1 MKRALVAA
9 TITLAVLT
17 TGVGAVLAQSG
28 NGPGYLTILTNP
40 PVPALIFI
48 DDAGTNLYTPQTNLP
63 LAAGHHNLMVVADG
77 GKSSSLGFTLASG
90 QHSTVTLSP
99 H

>member
-28 NGPGYLTILTNP
+28 PGFLTILTNP
-40 PVPALIFI
+40 PEPALIFI
-48 DDAGTNLYTPQTNLP
+48 DDAGTNLFTPQTNLP
-63 LAAGHHNLMVVADG
+63 LSAGHHSLTVIADG
-77 GKSSSLGFTLASG
+77 GRSSSLGFSIASG